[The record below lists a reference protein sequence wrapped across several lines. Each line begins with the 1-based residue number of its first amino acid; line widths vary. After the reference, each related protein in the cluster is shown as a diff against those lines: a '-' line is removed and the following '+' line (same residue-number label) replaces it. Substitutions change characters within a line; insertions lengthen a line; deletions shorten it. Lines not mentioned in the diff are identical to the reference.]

1 MLIPLIYLLPAAG
14 LEPARGCPQQI
25 LSLHRLPFRH
35 AGLSTMLEYHDFSKN
50 ASIFSTTTKKG
61 RPHRNCS
68 ARLPCLS
75 EFFPGIRDKKQE

>member
-61 RPHRNCS
+61 RPHRNRS
-68 ARLPCLS
+68 ASLPCLS

>member
-14 LEPARGCPQQI
+14 LEPARGCPQHI
-25 LSLHRLPFRH
+25 LSQHRLPFRH

-75 EFFPGIRDKKQE
+75 EFFPGIRNKKQE